1 MPTQME
7 GGQAMLGYTLL
18 QPAAPTDAIVYL
30 PGNAEELRQAA
41 ALMEQRATL
50 VALEAAWNQDLSPW
64 PAEKVFRGEKDF
76 SGGAAGYWRH
86 LLEAMPAIEQAASHP
101 VRRQYLAG
109 YSLAGLFALWA
120 AMSGEGALDG
130 VASMSGSLWYVG
142 FTTWAKDK
150 RCNAPR
156 VYLSLGDKEKNT
168 RNPRM
173 AQVER
178 CTALMAEKLRND
190 GAEVI
195 FRLVPGGHFRDVP
208 ERIAMGLDWLL
219 EEKEAL
225 S

>member
-1 MPTQME
+1 
-7 GGQAMLGYTLL
+7 MLGYTLL

-30 PGNAEELRQAA
+30 PGNVENLRQTA
-41 ALMEQRATL
+41 ALIDQSATL
-50 VALEAAWNQDLSPW
+50 AVLEANWNQDLSPW
-64 PAEKVFRGEKDF
+64 PAEKVFRGEQDF
-76 SGGAAGYWRH
+76 SGGAATYWRQ
-86 LLEAMPAIEQAASHP
+86 LLQAMPAIEQAACHP
-101 VRRQYLAG
+101 VRRRYLAG

-120 AMSGEGALDG
+120 ALKGEAPLDG
-130 VASMSGSLWYVG
+130 VASMSGSIWYDG
-142 FTTWAKDK
+142 FTTWAMNQ
-150 RCNAPR
+150 RCRAPR

-190 GAEVI
+190 GAEVN
-195 FRLVPGGHFRDVP
+195 FRLVPGGHFREVP